1 MSILNASFDL
11 KDNNLHCKRRIN
23 EINQMLLINI
33 FTTVNGKGQILTG
46 INGQLFHSQ
55 MLIGVLLRMKRTN
68 DNENELN
75 ILL

>member
-1 MSILNASFDL
+1 MSILNLSLDL
-11 KDNNLHCKRRIN
+11 RDNNLHCKRRVN

-46 INGQLFHSQ
+46 INGQFFHSQ
-55 MLIGVLLRMKRTN
+55 ILIDVLLRMKRTN